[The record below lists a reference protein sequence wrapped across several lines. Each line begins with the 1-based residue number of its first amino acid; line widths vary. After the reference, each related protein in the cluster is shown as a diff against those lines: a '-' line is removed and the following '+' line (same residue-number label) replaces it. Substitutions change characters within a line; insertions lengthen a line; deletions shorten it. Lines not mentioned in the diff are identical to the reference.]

1 MRLEIVDV
9 FAEAPLQGNQ
19 LAVIEGA
26 STLSSEQML
35 DFAREMNFSE
45 TTFVLSRSAERAE
58 VRIFTPNTEL
68 PFAGHPTLGTA
79 WVLGR
84 DKPAFT
90 LDLPVGPVSVS
101 FDPPDDNS
109 DASGGICWM
118 SPPEPQFHGSLDTSG
133 CAALLGI
140 DLADLA
146 PQYPPTTVELGPK
159 FGFIG
164 VRDESILANLAIDT
178 NVRAELLEQGVAIS
192 SVFVFCEGNDTDYA
206 ARMFFEASGL
216 REDPATGSAN
226 SAFAIYLR
234 DLCGGGPQQLVVAQ
248 GDYMHRPSRIY
259 LDTTQPSYRVGGRVQ
274 RVAVGELTNPFA

>member
-19 LAVIEGA
+19 LAVVDDA
-26 STLSSEQML
+26 SALTSEQML

-45 TTFVLSRSAERAE
+45 TTFVLSKSPERAK
-58 VRIFTPNTEL
+58 VRIFTPDTEL

-84 DKPAFT
+84 DKPVFT
-90 LDLPVGPVSVS
+90 LDLAVGPVSVH
-101 FDPPDDNS
+101 FDPADANS
-109 DASGGICWM
+109 DVSSGICWM
-118 SPPEPQFHGSLDTSG
+118 SPPEPQFHGPLDASS

-140 DLADLA
+140 KPTDLA
-146 PQYPPTTVELGPK
+146 PNYPSTSVELGPK

-178 NVRAELLEQGVAIS
+178 GVRAELLEQGMAVS
-192 SVFVFCEGNDTDYA
+192 SVFVFCEGSHTDYA
-206 ARMFFEASGL
+206 ARMFFGASGL
-216 REDPATGSAN
+216 REDSATGSAN

-234 DLCGGGPQQLVVAQ
+234 DLCGVAPKRLVVAQ
-248 GDYMHRPSRIY
+248 GDYMQRPSRIY
-259 LDTTQPSYRVGGRVQ
+259 LDTTQPDYRVGGRVQ
-274 RVAVGELTNPFA
+274 QVAVGELVNPYI